1 MLQERFGDPQ
11 HLSSTQMDGLVK
23 IPICE
28 CDRPSSLR
36 SVYDKIMVHLRGLE
50 ALQVPPEQ
58 YQCTQNNSWP
68 LAIFRPILANGQSN
82 LTLVGHF
89 FCMFPINT
97 YVEPIFT

>member
-1 MLQERFGDPQ
+1 MTGNNYDSAFKMLQERFGDPQ

-68 LAIFRPILANGQSN
+68 LAIFRPILANVYSA
-82 LTLVGHF
+82 TFSVHF
-89 FCMFPINT
+89 
-97 YVEPIFT
+97 Y